1 MPTPQAEESPKSN
14 SDTGGRKWAGTT
26 MGNSWMHKKLISI
39 LRHIDVR
46 FLYAFVDIFVI
57 PVCLLTMSSRRTA
70 YRYFR
75 KRHGYG
81 RAHAAWA
88 TYVNHCK
95 FGAAVVD
102 KFAMFAGKKFDIKIE
117 GYEHFAELEKRAEGF
132 VQLSSHIGNFEI
144 AGFTLKSEQK
154 TIHAL
159 VFGGEKESVMAQRN
173 RLLSQ
178 HNIVLVPTR
187 EDMSHIFALNNA
199 LADGHIVTM
208 PADRIVGSTKSVEVN
223 ILGAKAKLPVGP
235 FLTPAMRGL
244 DVLAV
249 NVMKTCTKG
258 YTIFISRLE
267 YDHSAPRNEQV
278 KQIANAYAAQLDK
291 MLKMYPTQWYNF
303 FDFWN
308 DDSAKIS

>member
-1 MPTPQAEESPKSN
+1 MPTPQEEERTKS
-14 SDTGGRKWAGTT
+14 SSATGGRKWAGTT
-26 MGNSWMHKKLISI
+26 MGNSWMHEKLIGI
-39 LRHIDVR
+39 LRHVDVR
-46 FLYAFVDIFVI
+46 VLYAFVDIFVI
-57 PVCLLTMSSRRTA
+57 PVCLLTMASRRTA

-81 RAHAAWA
+81 RVRSAWA

-102 KFAMFAGKKFDIKIE
+102 KFAMFAGKKFDIKVE
-117 GYEHFAELEKRAEGF
+117 GYENFAALEKREEGF

-144 AGFTLKSEQK
+144 AGFTMKSERK

-159 VFGGEKESVMAQRN
+159 VFGGEKASVMTQRN

-187 EDMSHIFALNNA
+187 DDMSHIFALNNA

-223 ILGAKAKLPVGP
+223 ILGAKANLPVGP

-244 DVLAV
+244 DVLTV
-249 NVMKTCTKG
+249 NVMKTCARG
-258 YTIFISRLE
+258 YTVFISRLE

-278 KQIANAYAAQLDK
+278 KQIAISYAAQIDK

-308 DDSAKIS
+308 DDSARKD